1 MTRWYAQ
8 LDPEERSKQTIM
20 KILSFLPEDKEVSW
34 GELEKK
40 AKEEGMSKAS
50 LSKHLKTLSELG
62 LVERRV
68 DTSTYPP
75 RTYYRKI
82 NKPIMRRTIP
92 ADFGELLEELLFDN
106 TVPFD
111 SKLFHIE
118 VALVFLKIYFEEV
131 FTSQFYLGVINEIK
145 SAEEER
151 KKALE
156 MIIEQGYTF
165 ENFQKTCDNVLH
177 VIINFTL
184 AYGYPEKILKVY
196 ETLEKELV
204 HDISRMREQVK
215 RYIELRGG
223 SADSALMKLIDKLE
237 KEKSN
242 AQQSLT

>member
-1 MTRWYAQ
+1 MSIIRISYRVEKPVSPQVAGPGGIEPPTPGLKA
-8 LDPEERSKQTIM
+8 LNKA
-20 KILSFLPEDKEVSW
+20 VSW
-34 GELEKK
+34 NELRNGFLLW
-40 AKEEGMSKAS
+40 ARARFNP
-50 LSKHLKTLSELG
+50 
-62 LVERRV
+62 VYVR
-68 DTSTYPP
+68 
-75 RTYYRKI
+75 
-82 NKPIMRRTIP
+82 
-92 ADFGELLEELLFDN
+92 DF
-106 TVPFD
+106 V
-111 SKLFHIE
+111 
-118 VALVFLKIYFEEV
+118 Y
-131 FTSQFYLGVINEIK
+131 
-145 SAEEER
+145 
-151 KKALE
+151 ALE

-242 AQQSLT
+242 AQQSST